1 MAAFGN
7 RNTPEGYSIT
17 RPPLF
22 DNIPFDFWKTR
33 MSTFLQSLDY
43 RMWMLV
49 QEGYTKPTR
58 LVDGIRVD
66 TPYADWTIEERDLA
80 QLNAKCLNSFFCA
93 LKSEDYMRV
102 STCKSG
108 KDIWDRL
115 CITYEGTNEV
125 KQSRLNILLHDY
137 ELFHMKPNESISDM
151 YTRFTQIVTSLH
163 ALGRELTNAEMVNK
177 ILRCLPT
184 AYDAKITAI
193 TESKDLNIYSIDN
206 LLGSLIAYE
215 QGVSQRK
222 IDVGEPRKDKNLAL
236 NVEESE
242 SEHSQPED
250 EDDIALMTR
259 QFRSFLKRKQK
270 RRQQWNRGKYNKNGR
285 VSNEVICYE
294 CRKPGHIK
302 TDCPKLKATPSKEKV
317 EEKPMVKK
325 GQEEVSKGFL
335 GGLSFRLI

>member
-1 MAAFGN
+1 MATFGN

-137 ELFHMKPNESISDM
+137 ELFRMKPNESISDM

-184 AYDAKITAI
+184 TYDAKITAI

-222 IDVGEPRKDKNLAL
+222 IDAGEPRKDKNLAL

-259 QFRSFLKRKQK
+259 QFRSF
-270 RRQQWNRGKYNKNGR
+270 
-285 VSNEVICYE
+285 
-294 CRKPGHIK
+294 
-302 TDCPKLKATPSKEKV
+302 
-317 EEKPMVKK
+317 
-325 GQEEVSKGFL
+325 
-335 GGLSFRLI
+335 